1 MLVLPRQAR
10 DNHGE
15 KSETNTVLCRGLVSP
30 PPSELSRWR
39 DVLQNLAPIPVGE
52 AISPPNTSVLLPQE
66 WPIFTF
72 PDEKHDN
79 PVRKLLL
86 VSSLP
91 DICPESVCLSW
102 QIIVF
107 HRGERGRGRTQT
119 QTVVFSV
126 GVLRHLSWRADWP
139 DVRPCAARGG
149 SQHSATS
156 RRHRPTAGERIPGNL
171 PFVCAGAA
179 TSFAPLCTKNRVF
192 TKTGSG
198 HR

>member
-1 MLVLPRQAR
+1 MSTFCIKMLVLPRQAR

-15 KSETNTVLCRGLVSP
+15 KSETNNVLCRGLVSP

-91 DICPESVCLSW
+91 DICPESVCLGKSSCF
-102 QIIVF
+102 I
-107 HRGERGRGRTQT
+107 
-119 QTVVFSV
+119 
-126 GVLRHLSWRADWP
+126 A
-139 DVRPCAARGG
+139 VRPSENSSTDRCLFSWSSTASILASRLARRPPLRC
-149 SQHSATS
+149 S
-156 RRHRPTAGERIPGNL
+156 RRL
-171 PFVCAGAA
+171 A
-179 TSFAPLCTKNRVF
+179 TQCY
-192 TKTGSG
+192 
-198 HR
+198 